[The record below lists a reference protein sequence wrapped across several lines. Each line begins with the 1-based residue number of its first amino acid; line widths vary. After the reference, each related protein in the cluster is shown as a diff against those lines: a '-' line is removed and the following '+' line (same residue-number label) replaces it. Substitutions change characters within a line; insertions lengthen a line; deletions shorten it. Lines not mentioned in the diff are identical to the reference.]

1 LSRLFEEAAMT
12 AAAEIDLNDVDRF
25 NDGVPHEWFTL
36 LRRED
41 PVYWQEE
48 RDGRGFWNIT
58 KYSDVVS
65 ASRQPNLFSSWL
77 GATNSFDLTQEQL
90 EQSRLLMLNMDPPQH
105 GKFRRLVS
113 RGFTPGRIALLSGH
127 IRALAAKIVDDVAE
141 KGECDF
147 VDDVAA
153 RLPMET
159 ICEMIGVPASDRRYI
174 YDLSNKLIGFDDP
187 DFAANRDEGPQA
199 AAEMY
204 LYAENLAE
212 ARCKCPMDD
221 LATVLLHGE
230 IDGERLSSAEF
241 DSFFLLLALAG
252 NETTRTVTAQG
263 MRLLIEHPDERKR
276 VLADRSLLPST
287 VEEML
292 RYNPAVIHFRRT
304 ASTDTELRGKK
315 IRKGDKV
322 LLWYPSANRDEEVFS
337 EPQRFDVGRSPNEHL
352 AFGIGEHYCLGANL
366 ARLQLNTIFSELL
379 TRLPDMELAG
389 PVKRLR
395 SNFIDGIK
403 EMPVRFTPESKRA
416 RRMS

>member
-1 LSRLFEEAAMT
+1 MI

-25 NDGVPHEWFTL
+25 NDGVPHGWFTH

-41 PVYWQEE
+41 PVYRQEE
-48 RDGRGFWNIT
+48 RDGPGFWNVT
-58 KYSDVVS
+58 KYADLVS
-65 ASRQPNLFSSWL
+65 VSRQPNLFSSWL
-77 GATNSFDLTQEQL
+77 GATNSFDLTPEDL

-105 GKFRRLVS
+105 AKFRRLVS
-113 RGFTPGRIALLSGH
+113 RGFTPKRIALLAGQ
-127 IRALAAKIVDDVAE
+127 IRDLAKQIVDDVAE
-141 KGECDF
+141 RGECDF

-159 ICEMIGVPASDRRYI
+159 ICEMIGVPESDRRYI

-187 DFAANRDEGPQA
+187 DFLSNRSDGPSAAVD
-199 AAEMY
+199 MY
-204 LYAENLAE
+204 LYAENLAQE
-212 ARCKCPMDD
+212 RRKCPMDD

-263 MRLLIEHPDERKR
+263 MRLLIEHPDQRRR
-276 VLADRSLLPST
+276 VLADMSLLPSA

-292 RYNPAVIHFRRT
+292 RFNPAVIHFRRT
-304 ASTDTELRGKK
+304 ASADTELRGKR

-322 LLWYPSANRDEEVFS
+322 LMWYPSANRDEDVF
-337 EPQRFDVGRSPNEHL
+337 EDAQRFDVGRTPNEHL

-379 TRLPDMELAG
+379 TRLPDMEFAG

-403 EMPVRFTPESKRA
+403 EMPVRFTPEPERA

>member
-1 LSRLFEEAAMT
+1 MT
-12 AAAEIDLNDVDRF
+12 ALADIDLNHVDHF
-25 NDGVPHEWFTL
+25 NDGVPHEWFAR
-36 LRRED
+36 LRREE

-48 RDGRGFWNIT
+48 ADGPGFWNIT
-58 KYSDVVS
+58 KYADVVA

-77 GATNSFDLTQEQL
+77 GATNSFDLTPEEL
-90 EQSRLLMLNMDPPQH
+90 EQSRLLMLNMDPPKH
-105 GKFRRLVS
+105 AKFRRLVS
-113 RGFTPGRIALLSGH
+113 RGFTPKRISMLTGH
-127 IRALAAKIVDDVAE
+127 IRALAKRIVDDVAE
-141 KGECDF
+141 RGECDF
-147 VDDVAA
+147 VDDVAS

-159 ICEMIGVPASDRRYI
+159 ICEMIGVPDADRRHI

-187 DFAANRDEGPQA
+187 DFQDNRADAPNA

-204 LYAENLAE
+204 LYAENLAQE
-212 ARCKCPMDD
+212 RRKCPMDD

-230 IDGERLSSAEF
+230 IDGERLTSAEF

-263 MRLLIEHPDERKR
+263 MRLLVEHPDQRRR
-276 VLADRSLLPST
+276 VLADMSLLPSA

-304 ASTDTELRGKK
+304 ASADTELRGKK
-315 IRKGDKV
+315 IRKGEKV
-322 LLWYPSANRDEEVFS
+322 LMWYPSANRDEDVFHD
-337 EPQRFDVGRSPNEHL
+337 PQRFDVGRSPNEHL

-366 ARLQLNTIFSELL
+366 ARLQLNTIFTELL
-379 TRLPDMELAG
+379 TRLPDVEFAA

-403 EMPVRFTPESKRA
+403 EMPVRFTPETERL

>member
-1 LSRLFEEAAMT
+1 MT
-12 AAAEIDLNDVDRF
+12 LAAEIDLNDVDRF

-36 LRRED
+36 LRREA
-41 PVYWQEE
+41 PVYWQAE
-48 RDGRGFWNIT
+48 RDGPGFWNVT
-58 KYSDVVS
+58 KYADVVTV
-65 ASRQPNLFSSWL
+65 SRQPNLFSSWL
-77 GATNSFDLTQEQL
+77 GATNSFDLTPADL
-90 EQSRLLMLNMDPPQH
+90 EQSRLLMLNMDPPKH

-113 RGFTPGRIALLSGH
+113 RGFTPKRVSVLAEQ
-127 IRALAAKIVDDVAE
+127 IRALAKQIVDDVAE
-141 KGECDF
+141 RGECDF

-159 ICEMIGVPASDRRYI
+159 ICEMIGVPESDRRYI

-187 DFAANRDEGPQA
+187 DFAANRADGPKA

-204 LYAENLAE
+204 LYAENLAQE
-212 ARCKCPMDD
+212 RRRCPVDD

-230 IDGERLSSAEF
+230 VDGERLAPAEF

-263 MRLLIEHPDERKR
+263 MRLLIEHADQRRR
-276 VLADRSLLPST
+276 VLDDRRLLPT
-287 VEEML
+287 AVEEML
-292 RYNPAVIHFRRT
+292 RYSPAVIHFRRT
-304 ASTDTELRGKK
+304 ASADTELRGKK

-322 LLWYPSANRDEEVFS
+322 LMWYPSANRDEEVF
-337 EPQRFDVGRSPNEHL
+337 EDAQRFDVGRNPNEHV

-379 TRLPDMELAG
+379 TRLPDIEFAG

-403 EMPVRFTPESKRA
+403 EMPVRFTPESERL

>member
-1 LSRLFEEAAMT
+1 MI
-12 AAAEIDLNDVDRF
+12 AAADIDLNDVDRF
-25 NDGVPHEWFTL
+25 NDGVPHQWFDL

-48 RDGRGFWNIT
+48 RDGPGFWNVT
-58 KYSDVVS
+58 KYCDVV
-65 ASRQPNLFSSWL
+65 AVSRQPNLYSSWL
-77 GATNSFDLTQEQL
+77 GATNSFDLTPEDL

-113 RGFTPGRIALLSGH
+113 RGFTPKRIELLRGH
-127 IRALAAKIVDDVAE
+127 IRELAKKIVDDVAE
-141 KGECDF
+141 RGECDF

-159 ICEMIGVPASDRRYI
+159 ICEMIGVPESDRRYI

-187 DFAANRDEGPQA
+187 DFAANRAEGPNA

-204 LYAENLAE
+204 LYAESLAQE
-212 ARCKCPMDD
+212 RRKCPMDD

-230 IDGERLSSAEF
+230 IDGERLTSAQF

-263 MRLLIEHPDERKR
+263 MRLLVEHSDQRAR
-276 VLADRSLLPST
+276 VLDDVRLLPGA

-292 RYNPAVIHFRRT
+292 RFNPAVIHFRRT
-304 ASTDTELRGKK
+304 ASADTELRGKR

-322 LLWYPSANRDEEVFS
+322 LVWYPSANRDEEVFDDVH
-337 EPQRFDVGRSPNEHL
+337 RFDIGRSPNEHL

-379 TRLPDMELAG
+379 TRLPDIELAG

-403 EMPVRFTPESKRA
+403 EMPVRFTPESERL

>member
-1 LSRLFEEAAMT
+1 MT
-12 AAAEIDLNDVDRF
+12 LAAEIDLNDVDRF
-25 NDGVPHEWFTL
+25 NDGVPHEWFAR

-48 RDGRGFWNIT
+48 RDGPGFWNIN
-58 KYSDVVS
+58 KYSDLVS

-77 GATNSFDLTQEQL
+77 GATNSFDLTPEDL

-113 RGFTPGRIALLSGH
+113 RGFTPKRIDALSGH
-127 IRALAAKIVDDVAE
+127 IRDLAKKIVDDVAE
-141 KGECDF
+141 RGECDF

-159 ICEMIGVPASDRRYI
+159 ICEMIGVPESDRRYI

-187 DFAANRDEGPQA
+187 DFAANRAEGPNA

-204 LYAENLAE
+204 VYAETLAE
-212 ARCKCPMDD
+212 QRRKCPMED
-221 LATVLLHGE
+221 LATALLHAE

-263 MRLLIEHPDERKR
+263 MRLLIEHPDQRR
-276 VLADRSLLPST
+276 RILSDMRLLPSA

-304 ASTDTELRGKK
+304 ASADTELRGKK
-315 IRKGDKV
+315 IREGDKV
-322 LLWYPSANRDEEVFS
+322 LMWYPSANRDEEVFADG
-337 EPQRFDVGRSPNEHL
+337 QRFDVGRTPNEHL

-366 ARLQLNTIFSELL
+366 ARLQLNTIFHELL
-379 TRLPDMELAG
+379 TRVPDMEFAG

-403 EMPVRFTPESKRA
+403 EMPVRFTPESERA
-416 RRMS
+416 RRKS